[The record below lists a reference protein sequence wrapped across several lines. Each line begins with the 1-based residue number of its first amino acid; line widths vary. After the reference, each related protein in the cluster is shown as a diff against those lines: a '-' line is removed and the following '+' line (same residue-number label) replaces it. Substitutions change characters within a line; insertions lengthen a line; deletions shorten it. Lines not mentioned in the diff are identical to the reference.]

1 MNGNEFLDK
10 MSLAD
15 PAYVEEA
22 DRPVKKRTAWRKWG
36 AMAACLAV
44 LLGVGFLFFPTS
56 TPNVPDPVPT
66 ELPTLP
72 VSMGPSLGGYGYEGY
87 YVRDISDLKNTSPS
101 QIVSLPDTLPVFRNA
116 TGGYPLQ
123 VATEEY
129 KAKMLTLCRSV
140 AGRLGWDAENMT
152 VVWDERSDGLA
163 PTTVTAT
170 GADGV
175 KIEVDQFMTV
185 TITYLDRGGPLSGK
199 ASLVLRTYDSA
210 YELAEKLLAE
220 YQDLMNFTNPRICVT
235 GGDYNIY
242 GEQSYDIVFTETGG
256 TQTEELLEFFFHGAE
271 FACNEDGE
279 PWRIRLTC
287 TDLSDKVG
295 DYPIITARQA
305 QAQLAAGHYISSCG
319 WEMPGEAY
327 IRKVELVYRTGI
339 YDEYFMPYY
348 RFYVELLVE
357 APVVDGMNH
366 LAAYYVPAV
375 AEEYLAPLSTW
386 DGRFN

>member
-10 MSLAD
+10 MSSAD

-22 DRPVKKRTAWRKWG
+22 DRPVKKRTTWRRWG

-44 LLGVGFLFFPTS
+44 LLGVGFLFFPRSSPDT
-56 TPNVPDPVPT
+56 PDPVQT

-87 YVRDISDLKNTSPS
+87 YVRDISELKNTSPS
-101 QIVSLPDTLPVFRNA
+101 QIGSLPDTLPVFRNA

-123 VATEEY
+123 AATEEY

-152 VVWDERSDGLA
+152 VVWDERNGGLA

-175 KIEVDQFMTV
+175 KIDVDQFMTV
-185 TITYLDRGGPLSGK
+185 TISYPDRNRPFSEN
-199 ASLVLRTYDSA
+199 VLPTYDDA
-210 YELAEKLLAE
+210 HKLAEKLLAE
-220 YQDLMNFTNPRICVT
+220 YRDLMNFANPQICIT
-235 GGDYNIY
+235 GGYYNID
-242 GEQSYDIVFTETGG
+242 GEQSYDIAFVETGG

-271 FACNEDGE
+271 FFCNEDGE
-279 PWRIRLTC
+279 PRIIRLRC

-295 DYPIITARQA
+295 DYPIITAQQA
-305 QAQLAAGHYISSCG
+305 QAQLVAGHYITSCG

-327 IRKVELVYRTGI
+327 IRKVELVYRTGE

-348 RFYVELLVE
+348 RFYVELLEE
-357 APVVDGMNH
+357 APVEGCMH

>member
-44 LLGVGFLFFPTS
+44 LLGVGFLFFPRSSPDT
-56 TPNVPDPVPT
+56 PDPVQT

-101 QIVSLPDTLPVFRNA
+101 QIGSLPDTLPVFRNA

-123 VATEEY
+123 AASEEY
-129 KAKMLTLCRSV
+129 MAKMLTLCRSV
-140 AGRLGWDAENMT
+140 AGRLGWDAEKT
-152 VVWDERSDGLA
+152 AEVWEERSDGLV

-185 TITYLDRGGPLSGK
+185 TISYPDRNRPFSEN
-199 ASLVLRTYDSA
+199 VLPTYDDA
-210 YELAEKLLAE
+210 HKLAEKLLAE
-220 YQDLMNFTNPRICVT
+220 YRDLMNFANPQICIT
-235 GGDYNIY
+235 GGYYNID

-271 FACNEDGE
+271 FFCNEDGE
-279 PWRIRLTC
+279 PRIIRLRC

-295 DYPIITARQA
+295 DYPIITAQQA
-305 QAQLAAGHYISSCG
+305 QAQLVAGHYITSCG

-327 IRKVELVYRTGI
+327 IRKVELVYRTGE

-348 RFYVELLVE
+348 RFYVELLEE
-357 APVVDGMNH
+357 APVEGCMH

>member
-1 MNGNEFLDK
+1 M
-10 MSLAD
+10 
-15 PAYVEEA
+15 
-22 DRPVKKRTAWRKWG
+22 
-36 AMAACLAV
+36 
-44 LLGVGFLFFPTS
+44 
-56 TPNVPDPVPT
+56 
-66 ELPTLP
+66 
-72 VSMGPSLGGYGYEGY
+72 
-87 YVRDISDLKNTSPS
+87 RDISDLTNTSPS
-101 QIVSLPDTLPVFRNA
+101 QIGSLPDTLPVFRHA

-123 VATEEY
+123 AATEEY

-152 VVWDERSDGLA
+152 VVWDERNGGLV

-185 TITYLDRGGPLSGK
+185 TISYPDRNRPFSEN
-199 ASLVLRTYDSA
+199 VLPTYDDA
-210 YELAEKLLAE
+210 HKLAEKLLAE
-220 YQDLMNFTNPRICVT
+220 YRGLMGFSSPQICIT
-235 GGDYNIY
+235 GGDYNID

-271 FACNEDGE
+271 FFCNEDGE
-279 PWRIRLTC
+279 PRIIRLRC

-295 DYPIITARQA
+295 DYPIITAQQA
-305 QAQLAAGHYISSCG
+305 QAQLVAGHYITSCG

-327 IRKVELVYRTGI
+327 IRKVELVYRTGE

-348 RFYVELLVE
+348 RFYVELLEE
-357 APVVDGMNH
+357 APVEGCMH

-386 DGRFN
+386 DGRVN

>member
-22 DRPVKKRTAWRKWG
+22 DRPVKKRTTWRRWG

-44 LLGVGFLFFPTS
+44 LLGVGFLFFPRSSPDT
-56 TPNVPDPVPT
+56 PDPVQT

-101 QIVSLPDTLPVFRNA
+101 QIGSLPDTLPVFRNA

-123 VATEEY
+123 AATEEY

-152 VVWDERSDGLA
+152 VVWDERNGGLV

-185 TITYLDRGGPLSGK
+185 TITYPDRGGPLSEK
-199 ASLVLRTYDSA
+199 NSLVLRTYDDA
-210 YELAEKLLAE
+210 YKLAEKLLAE
-220 YQDLMNFTNPRICVT
+220 YRGLMGFSSPQICIT
-235 GGDYNIY
+235 GGDYNID
-242 GEQSYDIVFTETGG
+242 GEQSYDIAFVETGG

-271 FACNEDGE
+271 FFCNEGGE
-279 PWRIRLTC
+279 PWLIHLRC

-295 DYPIITARQA
+295 DYPIITAQQA
-305 QAQLAAGHYISSCG
+305 QAQLVAGHYITSCG
-319 WEMPGEAY
+319 WELPGEAY
-327 IRKVELVYRTGI
+327 IRKVELVYRTGE

-348 RFYVELLVE
+348 RFYVELLEE
-357 APVVDGMNH
+357 APVEGCMH

>member
-22 DRPVKKRTAWRKWG
+22 DRPVKKRTTWRRWG

-44 LLGVGFLFFPTS
+44 LLGVGFLFFPRS
-56 TPNVPDPVPT
+56 SPDVPDPVPT

-87 YVRDISDLKNTSPS
+87 YVRDISELKNTSSS
-101 QIVSLPDTLPVFRNA
+101 QIGSLPDTLPVFRNA

-123 VATEEY
+123 AATEEY

-140 AGRLGWDAENMT
+140 AGRLGWDAEKT
-152 VVWDERSDGLA
+152 AEVWEERSDGLA

-185 TITYLDRGGPLSGK
+185 TISYPDRNRPFSEN
-199 ASLVLRTYDSA
+199 VLPTYDDA
-210 YELAEKLLAE
+210 HKLAEKLLAE
-220 YQDLMNFTNPRICVT
+220 YRDLMNFANPQICIT
-235 GGDYNIY
+235 GGYYNID
-242 GEQSYDIVFTETGG
+242 GEQSYDIAFVETGG

-271 FACNEDGE
+271 FFCNEDGE
-279 PWRIRLTC
+279 PWLIHLRC

-295 DYPIITARQA
+295 DYPIITAQQA
-305 QAQLAAGHYISSCG
+305 QAQLVAGHYITSCG

-327 IRKVELVYRTGI
+327 IRKVELVYRTGE

-348 RFYVELLVE
+348 RFYVELLEE
-357 APVVDGMNH
+357 APVEGCMH

>member
-22 DRPVKKRTAWRKWG
+22 DRPVKKRTTWRRWG

-44 LLGVGFLFFPTS
+44 LLGVGFLFFPRS
-56 TPNVPDPVPT
+56 SPDVPDPVPT

-72 VSMGPSLGGYGYEGY
+72 VSMGPSLGGYGFEGY

-101 QIVSLPDTLPVFRNA
+101 QIGSLPDTLPVFRNA

-123 VATEEY
+123 AATEEY

-152 VVWDERSDGLA
+152 VVWDERNGGLV

-185 TITYLDRGGPLSGK
+185 TISYPDRNRPFSEN
-199 ASLVLRTYDSA
+199 VLPTYDDA
-210 YELAEKLLAE
+210 HKLAEKLLAE
-220 YQDLMNFTNPRICVT
+220 YRDLMNFANPQICIT
-235 GGDYNIY
+235 GGDYNID

-271 FACNEDGE
+271 FFCNEDGE
-279 PWRIRLTC
+279 PRIIRLRC

-295 DYPIITARQA
+295 DYPIITAQQA
-305 QAQLAAGHYISSCG
+305 QAQLVAGHYITSCG

-327 IRKVELVYRTGI
+327 IRKVELVYRTGE

-348 RFYVELLVE
+348 RFYVELLEE
-357 APVVDGMNH
+357 APVEGCMH

>member
-22 DRPVKKRTAWRKWG
+22 DRPVKKRTTWRRWG

-44 LLGVGFLFFPTS
+44 LLGVGFLFFPRSSPDTL
-56 TPNVPDPVPT
+56 DPVQT

-87 YVRDISDLKNTSPS
+87 YVRDISELKNTSPS
-101 QIVSLPDTLPVFRNA
+101 QIGSLPDTLPVFRNA
-116 TGGYPLQ
+116 AGGYPLQ
-123 VATEEY
+123 AASEEY

-140 AGRLGWDAENMT
+140 AGRLGWDAEKT
-152 VVWDERSDGLA
+152 AEVWEERSDGLA

-185 TITYLDRGGPLSGK
+185 TISYPDRNRPFSEN
-199 ASLVLRTYDSA
+199 VLPTYDDA
-210 YELAEKLLAE
+210 HKLAEKLLAE
-220 YQDLMNFTNPRICVT
+220 YRDLMNFANPQICIT
-235 GGDYNIY
+235 GGDYNID

-271 FACNEDGE
+271 FFCNEDGE
-279 PWRIRLTC
+279 PRIIRLRC

-295 DYPIITARQA
+295 DYPIITAQQA
-305 QAQLAAGHYISSCG
+305 QAQLVAGHYITSCG

-327 IRKVELVYRTGI
+327 IRKVELVYRTGE

-348 RFYVELLVE
+348 RFYVELLEE
-357 APVVDGMNH
+357 APVEGCMH

>member
-44 LLGVGFLFFPTS
+44 LLGVGFLFFPRS
-56 TPNVPDPVPT
+56 SPDVPDPVPT

-72 VSMGPSLGGYGYEGY
+72 VSMGPSLGGYGFEGY
-87 YVRDISDLKNTSPS
+87 YVRDISELKNTSPS
-101 QIVSLPDTLPVFRNA
+101 QIGSLPDTLPVFRNA
-116 TGGYPLQ
+116 AGGYPLQ
-123 VATEEY
+123 AASEEY
-129 KAKMLTLCRSV
+129 MAKMLTLCRSV

-185 TITYLDRGGPLSGK
+185 TISYPDRNRPFSEN
-199 ASLVLRTYDSA
+199 VLPTYDDA
-210 YELAEKLLAE
+210 HKLAEKLLAE
-220 YQDLMNFTNPRICVT
+220 YRDLMNFANPQICIT
-235 GGDYNIY
+235 GGYYNID
-242 GEQSYDIVFTETGG
+242 GEQSYDIAFVETGG

-271 FACNEDGE
+271 FFCNEGGE
-279 PWRIRLTC
+279 PWLIHLRC

-295 DYPIITARQA
+295 DYPIITAQQA
-305 QAQLAAGHYISSCG
+305 QAQLVAGHYITSCG
-319 WEMPGEAY
+319 WEMPREAY
-327 IRKVELVYRTGI
+327 IRKVELVYRTGE

-348 RFYVELLVE
+348 RFYVELLEE
-357 APVVDGMNH
+357 APVEGCMH

>member
-22 DRPVKKRTAWRKWG
+22 DRPVKKRTTWRRWG

-44 LLGVGFLFFPTS
+44 LLGVGFLFFPRS
-56 TPNVPDPVPT
+56 SPDVPDPVPT

-87 YVRDISDLKNTSPS
+87 YVRDISELKNTSSS
-101 QIVSLPDTLPVFRNA
+101 QIGSLPDTLPVFRNA

-123 VATEEY
+123 AATEEY

-140 AGRLGWDAENMT
+140 AGRLGWDAEKT
-152 VVWDERSDGLA
+152 AEVWDERNGGLV

-185 TITYLDRGGPLSGK
+185 TISYPDRNRPFSEN
-199 ASLVLRTYDSA
+199 VLPTYDDA
-210 YELAEKLLAE
+210 HKLAEKLLAE
-220 YQDLMNFTNPRICVT
+220 YRDLMNFANPQICIT
-235 GGDYNIY
+235 GGYYNID
-242 GEQSYDIVFTETGG
+242 GEQSYDIAFVETGG

-271 FACNEDGE
+271 FFCNEDGE
-279 PWRIRLTC
+279 PRIIRLRC

-295 DYPIITARQA
+295 DYPIITAQQA
-305 QAQLAAGHYISSCG
+305 QAQLVAGHYITSCG

-327 IRKVELVYRTGI
+327 IRKVELVYRTGE

-348 RFYVELLVE
+348 RFYVELLEE
-357 APVVDGMNH
+357 APVEGCMH

>member
-22 DRPVKKRTAWRKWG
+22 DRPVKKRTTWRRWG
-36 AMAACLAV
+36 AMDACLAV
-44 LLGVGFLFFPTS
+44 LLGVGFLFFPRS
-56 TPNVPDPVPT
+56 SPDVPDPVPT

-72 VSMGPSLGGYGYEGY
+72 VSMGPSLGGYGFEGY

-101 QIVSLPDTLPVFRNA
+101 QIGSLPDTLPVFRNA

-123 VATEEY
+123 AATEEY

-140 AGRLGWDAENMT
+140 AGRLGRDAENMT
-152 VVWDERSDGLA
+152 VVWDERNGGLV

-185 TITYLDRGGPLSGK
+185 TISYPDRNRPFSEN
-199 ASLVLRTYDSA
+199 VLPTYDDA
-210 YELAEKLLAE
+210 HKLAEKLLAE
-220 YQDLMNFTNPRICVT
+220 YRDLMNFANPQICIT
-235 GGDYNIY
+235 GGDYNID
-242 GEQSYDIVFTETGG
+242 GEQSYDIAFVETGG

-271 FACNEDGE
+271 FFCNEGGE
-279 PWRIRLTC
+279 PWLIHLRC

-295 DYPIITARQA
+295 DYPIITAQQA
-305 QAQLAAGHYISSCG
+305 QAQLVAGHYITSCG

-327 IRKVELVYRTGI
+327 IRKVELVYRTGE

-348 RFYVELLVE
+348 RFYVELLEE
-357 APVVDGMNH
+357 APVEGCMH

>member
-22 DRPVKKRTAWRKWG
+22 DRPVKKRTTWRRWG

-44 LLGVGFLFFPTS
+44 LLGVGFLFFPRSSPDT
-56 TPNVPDPVPT
+56 PDPVQT

-87 YVRDISDLKNTSPS
+87 YVRDISELKNTSPS
-101 QIVSLPDTLPVFRNA
+101 QINSLPDTLPVFRNA

-123 VATEEY
+123 AATEEY

-152 VVWDERSDGLA
+152 VVWEERNGGLV

-185 TITYLDRGGPLSGK
+185 TITYPDRGGPLSEK
-199 ASLVLRTYDSA
+199 NSLVLRTYDSA

-220 YQDLMNFTNPRICVT
+220 YRDLMNFANPQICIT
-235 GGDYNIY
+235 GGYYNID
-242 GEQSYDIVFTETGG
+242 GEQSYDIAFVETGG
-256 TQTEELLEFFFHGAE
+256 TQTEELLEFFFHRAE
-271 FACNEDGE
+271 FFCNEDGE
-279 PWRIRLTC
+279 PRIIRLRC

-305 QAQLAAGHYISSCG
+305 QAQLVAGHYITSCG

-327 IRKVELVYRTGI
+327 IRKVELVYRAGV

-348 RFYVELLVE
+348 RFYVELLEE
-357 APVVDGMNH
+357 APVEGCMH

>member
-22 DRPVKKRTAWRKWG
+22 DRPVKKRTTWRKWG

-44 LLGVGFLFFPTS
+44 LLGVGFLFFPRS
-56 TPNVPDPVPT
+56 SPDVPDPVQT

-87 YVRDISDLKNTSPS
+87 YVRDISELKNTSPS
-101 QIVSLPDTLPVFRNA
+101 QINSLPDTLPVFRNA

-123 VATEEY
+123 AATEEY

-152 VVWDERSDGLA
+152 VVWDERNGGLA

-185 TITYLDRGGPLSGK
+185 TISYPDRNRPFSEN
-199 ASLVLRTYDSA
+199 VLPTYDDA
-210 YELAEKLLAE
+210 YKLAEKLLAE
-220 YQDLMNFTNPRICVT
+220 YRGLMGFSSPQICIT
-235 GGDYNIY
+235 GGDYNID

-271 FACNEDGE
+271 FFCNEGGE
-279 PWRIRLTC
+279 PWLIHLRC

-295 DYPIITARQA
+295 DYPIITAQQA
-305 QAQLAAGHYISSCG
+305 QAQLVAGHYITSCG

-327 IRKVELVYRTGI
+327 IRKVELVYRTGE

-348 RFYVELLVE
+348 RFYVELLEE
-357 APVVDGMNH
+357 APVEGCMH

>member
-10 MSLAD
+10 MSFAD

-22 DRPVKKRTAWRKWG
+22 DRPVKKRTTWRRWG

-44 LLGVGFLFFPTS
+44 LLGVGFLFFPRSSPDT
-56 TPNVPDPVPT
+56 PDPVQT

-72 VSMGPSLGGYGYEGY
+72 VSMGPSLGGYGFEGY

-101 QIVSLPDTLPVFRNA
+101 QIGSLPDTLPVFRNA
-116 TGGYPLQ
+116 AGGYPLQ
-123 VATEEY
+123 AASEEY

-140 AGRLGWDAENMT
+140 TGRLGWDAEKT
-152 VVWDERSDGLA
+152 AEVWEERSDGLA

-185 TITYLDRGGPLSGK
+185 TISYPDRNRPFSEN
-199 ASLVLRTYDSA
+199 VLPTYDDA
-210 YELAEKLLAE
+210 HKLAEKLLAE
-220 YQDLMNFTNPRICVT
+220 YRDLMNFANPQICIT
-235 GGDYNIY
+235 GGDYNID
-242 GEQSYDIVFTETGG
+242 GEQSYDIAFVETGG

-271 FACNEDGE
+271 FFCNEGGE
-279 PWRIRLTC
+279 PWLIRLRC

-295 DYPIITARQA
+295 DYPIITAQQA
-305 QAQLAAGHYISSCG
+305 QAQLVAGHYITSCG

-327 IRKVELVYRTGI
+327 IRKVELVYRTGE

-348 RFYVELLVE
+348 RFYVELLEE
-357 APVVDGMNH
+357 APVEGCMH

>member
-22 DRPVKKRTAWRKWG
+22 DRPVKKRTTWRRWG

-44 LLGVGFLFFPTS
+44 LLGVGFLFFPRSSPDT
-56 TPNVPDPVPT
+56 PDPVQT

-87 YVRDISDLKNTSPS
+87 YVRDISELKNTSPS
-101 QIVSLPDTLPVFRNA
+101 QIGSLPDTLPVFRNA
-116 TGGYPLQ
+116 AGGYPLQ
-123 VATEEY
+123 AATEEY

-140 AGRLGWDAENMT
+140 AGRLGWDVEKTAE
-152 VVWDERSDGLA
+152 VWEERSDGLA

-185 TITYLDRGGPLSGK
+185 TISYPDRNRPFSEN
-199 ASLVLRTYDSA
+199 VLPTYDDA
-210 YELAEKLLAE
+210 HKLAEKLLAE
-220 YQDLMNFTNPRICVT
+220 YRDLMNFANPQICIT
-235 GGDYNIY
+235 GGYYNID

-271 FACNEDGE
+271 FFCNEDGE
-279 PWRIRLTC
+279 PRIIRLRC

-295 DYPIITARQA
+295 DYPIITAQQA
-305 QAQLAAGHYISSCG
+305 QAQLVAGHYITSCG

-327 IRKVELVYRTGI
+327 IRKVELVYRTGE

-348 RFYVELLVE
+348 RFYVELPEE
-357 APVVDGMNH
+357 APVEGCMH

>member
-22 DRPVKKRTAWRKWG
+22 DRPVKKRTTWRRWG

-44 LLGVGFLFFPTS
+44 LLGVGFLFFPRS
-56 TPNVPDPVPT
+56 SPDVPDPVPT

-87 YVRDISDLKNTSPS
+87 YVRDISELKNTSPS
-101 QIVSLPDTLPVFRNA
+101 QIGSLPDTLPVFRNA

-123 VATEEY
+123 AATEEY

-140 AGRLGWDAENMT
+140 AGRLGWDAEKT
-152 VVWDERSDGLA
+152 AEVWEERSDGLA

-185 TITYLDRGGPLSGK
+185 TISYPDRNRPFSEN
-199 ASLVLRTYDSA
+199 VLPTYDDA
-210 YELAEKLLAE
+210 HKLAEKLLAE
-220 YQDLMNFTNPRICVT
+220 YRDLMNFANPQICIT
-235 GGDYNIY
+235 GGYYNID
-242 GEQSYDIVFTETGG
+242 GEQSYDIAFVETGG

-271 FACNEDGE
+271 FFCNEGGE
-279 PWRIRLTC
+279 PWLIHLRC

-295 DYPIITARQA
+295 DYPIITAQQA
-305 QAQLAAGHYISSCG
+305 QAQLVAGHYITSCG

-327 IRKVELVYRTGI
+327 IRKVELVYRTGE

-348 RFYVELLVE
+348 RFYVELLEE
-357 APVVDGMNH
+357 APVEGCMH

>member
-22 DRPVKKRTAWRKWG
+22 DRPVKKRTTWRRWG

-44 LLGVGFLFFPTS
+44 LLGVGFLFFPRS
-56 TPNVPDPVPT
+56 SPDVPDPVPT

-87 YVRDISDLKNTSPS
+87 YVRDISELKNTSPS
-101 QIVSLPDTLPVFRNA
+101 QIGSLPDTLPVFRNA
-116 TGGYPLQ
+116 AGGYPLQ
-123 VATEEY
+123 AATEEY

-140 AGRLGWDAENMT
+140 AGRLGWDAEKT
-152 VVWDERSDGLA
+152 AEVWEERSDGLA

-185 TITYLDRGGPLSGK
+185 TISYPDRNRPFSEN
-199 ASLVLRTYDSA
+199 VLPTYDDA
-210 YELAEKLLAE
+210 HKLAEKLLAE
-220 YQDLMNFTNPRICVT
+220 YRDLMNFANPQICIT
-235 GGDYNIY
+235 GGYYNID
-242 GEQSYDIVFTETGG
+242 GEQSYDIAFVETGG

-271 FACNEDGE
+271 FFCNEDGE
-279 PWRIRLTC
+279 PWLIHLRC

-295 DYPIITARQA
+295 DYPIITAQQA
-305 QAQLAAGHYISSCG
+305 QAQLVAGHYITSCG

-327 IRKVELVYRTGI
+327 IRKVELVYRTGE

-348 RFYVELLVE
+348 RFYVELLEE
-357 APVVDGMNH
+357 APVEGCMH

>member
-44 LLGVGFLFFPTS
+44 LLGVGFLFFPRSSPDT
-56 TPNVPDPVPT
+56 PDPVQT

-72 VSMGPSLGGYGYEGY
+72 VSMGPSLGGYGFEGY

-101 QIVSLPDTLPVFRNA
+101 QIGSLPDTLPVFRNA

-123 VATEEY
+123 AATEEY

-140 AGRLGWDAENMT
+140 AGRLGWDAEKT
-152 VVWDERSDGLA
+152 AEVWEERSDGLA

-185 TITYLDRGGPLSGK
+185 TISYPDRNRPFSEN
-199 ASLVLRTYDSA
+199 VLPTYDDA
-210 YELAEKLLAE
+210 HKLAEKLLAE
-220 YQDLMNFTNPRICVT
+220 YRGLMGFSSPQICIT
-235 GGDYNIY
+235 GGYYNID
-242 GEQSYDIVFTETGG
+242 GEQSYDIAFVETGG

-271 FACNEDGE
+271 FFCNEDGE
-279 PWRIRLTC
+279 PRIIRLRC

-295 DYPIITARQA
+295 DYPIITAQQA
-305 QAQLAAGHYISSCG
+305 QAQLVAGHYITSCG

-327 IRKVELVYRTGI
+327 IRKVELVYRTGE

-348 RFYVELLVE
+348 RFYVELLEE
-357 APVVDGMNH
+357 APVEGCMH

>member
-44 LLGVGFLFFPTS
+44 LLGVGFLFFPRSSPDT
-56 TPNVPDPVPT
+56 PDPVQT

-72 VSMGPSLGGYGYEGY
+72 VSMGPSLGGYGFEGY

-101 QIVSLPDTLPVFRNA
+101 QIGSLPDTLPVFRNA

-123 VATEEY
+123 AATEEY
-129 KAKMLTLCRSV
+129 KAKMLSLCRSV

-152 VVWDERSDGLA
+152 VVWDERNGGLV

-185 TITYLDRGGPLSGK
+185 TITYPDRGEPLSEK
-199 ASLVLRTYDSA
+199 NSLVLRTYDSA

-220 YQDLMNFTNPRICVT
+220 YRGLMGFSAPQICIT
-235 GGDYNIY
+235 GGDYNID
-242 GEQSYDIVFTETGG
+242 GGQHYDIAFVETGG
-256 TQTEELLEFFFHGAE
+256 TQTEELLEFFFRSAE

-279 PWRIRLTC
+279 PRIIRLRC

-305 QAQLAAGHYISSCG
+305 QAQLAAGHYITSCG

-327 IRKVELVYRTGI
+327 IRKVELVYRTGE

-348 RFYVELLVE
+348 RFYVELLEE
-357 APVVDGMNH
+357 APVEGCMH

>member
-22 DRPVKKRTAWRKWG
+22 DRPVKKRTTWRRWG

-44 LLGVGFLFFPTS
+44 LLGVGFLFFPRS
-56 TPNVPDPVPT
+56 SPDVPDPVPT

-72 VSMGPSLGGYGYEGY
+72 VSMGPSLGGYGFEGY

-101 QIVSLPDTLPVFRNA
+101 QIGSLPDTLPVFRNA

-123 VATEEY
+123 AATEEY

-140 AGRLGWDAENMT
+140 AGRLGWDAEKT
-152 VVWDERSDGLA
+152 AEVWEERSDGLA

-185 TITYLDRGGPLSGK
+185 TISYPDRNRPFSEN
-199 ASLVLRTYDSA
+199 VLPTYDDA
-210 YELAEKLLAE
+210 HKLAEKLLAE
-220 YQDLMNFTNPRICVT
+220 YRGLMGFSSPQICIT
-235 GGDYNIY
+235 GGDYNID

-271 FACNEDGE
+271 FFCNEGGE
-279 PWRIRLTC
+279 PWLIHLRC

-295 DYPIITARQA
+295 DYPIITAQQA
-305 QAQLAAGHYISSCG
+305 QAQLVAGHYITSCG

-327 IRKVELVYRTGI
+327 IRKVELVYRTGE

-348 RFYVELLVE
+348 RFYVELLEE
-357 APVVDGMNH
+357 APVEGCMH

>member
-22 DRPVKKRTAWRKWG
+22 DRPVKKRTTWRRWG

-44 LLGVGFLFFPTS
+44 LLGVGFLFFPRS
-56 TPNVPDPVPT
+56 SPDVPDPVPT

-87 YVRDISDLKNTSPS
+87 YVRDISELKNTSPS
-101 QIVSLPDTLPVFRNA
+101 QIGSLPDTLPVFRNA
-116 TGGYPLQ
+116 AGGYPLQ
-123 VATEEY
+123 AATEEY

-140 AGRLGWDAENMT
+140 AGRLGWDAEKT
-152 VVWDERSDGLA
+152 AEVWEERSDGLA

-185 TITYLDRGGPLSGK
+185 TISYPDRNRPFSEN
-199 ASLVLRTYDSA
+199 VLPTYDDA
-210 YELAEKLLAE
+210 HKLAEKLLAE
-220 YQDLMNFTNPRICVT
+220 YRDLMNFANPQICIT
-235 GGDYNIY
+235 GGYYNID

-271 FACNEDGE
+271 FFCNEDGE
-279 PWRIRLTC
+279 PRIIRLRC

-295 DYPIITARQA
+295 DYPIITAQQA
-305 QAQLAAGHYISSCG
+305 QAQLVAGHYITSCG

-327 IRKVELVYRTGI
+327 IRKVELVYRTGE

-348 RFYVELLVE
+348 RFYVELLEE
-357 APVVDGMNH
+357 APVEGCMH

>member
-22 DRPVKKRTAWRKWG
+22 DRPVKKRTTWRRWG

-44 LLGVGFLFFPTS
+44 LLGVGFLFFPRS
-56 TPNVPDPVPT
+56 SPDVPDPVPT

-72 VSMGPSLGGYGYEGY
+72 VSMGPSLGGYGFEGY

-101 QIVSLPDTLPVFRNA
+101 QIGSLPDTLPVFRNA

-123 VATEEY
+123 AATEEY

-152 VVWDERSDGLA
+152 VVWDERNGGLV

-185 TITYLDRGGPLSGK
+185 TITYPDRGGPLSEK
-199 ASLVLRTYDSA
+199 NSLVLRTYDDA
-210 YELAEKLLAE
+210 YKLAEKLLAE
-220 YQDLMNFTNPRICVT
+220 YRGLMGFSSPQICIT
-235 GGDYNIY
+235 GGYYNID
-242 GEQSYDIVFTETGG
+242 GEQSYDIAFVETGG

-271 FACNEDGE
+271 FFCNEDGE
-279 PWRIRLTC
+279 PRIIRLRC

-295 DYPIITARQA
+295 DYPIITAQQA
-305 QAQLAAGHYISSCG
+305 QAQLVAGHYITSCG

-327 IRKVELVYRTGI
+327 IRKVELVYRTGE

-348 RFYVELLVE
+348 RFYVELLEE
-357 APVVDGMNH
+357 APVEGCMH

>member
-44 LLGVGFLFFPTS
+44 LLGVGFLFFPRS
-56 TPNVPDPVPT
+56 SPDVPDPVPT

-72 VSMGPSLGGYGYEGY
+72 VSMGPSLGGYGFEGY

-101 QIVSLPDTLPVFRNA
+101 QIGSLPDTLPVFRNA

-123 VATEEY
+123 AATEEY

-152 VVWDERSDGLA
+152 VVWDERNGGLV

-185 TITYLDRGGPLSGK
+185 TISYPDRNRPFSEN
-199 ASLVLRTYDSA
+199 VLPTYDDA
-210 YELAEKLLAE
+210 HKLAEKLLAE
-220 YQDLMNFTNPRICVT
+220 YRGLMGFSSPQICIT
-235 GGDYNIY
+235 GGYYNID
-242 GEQSYDIVFTETGG
+242 GEQSYDIAFVETGG

-271 FACNEDGE
+271 FFCNEDGE
-279 PWRIRLTC
+279 PRIIRLRC

-295 DYPIITARQA
+295 DYPIITAQQA
-305 QAQLAAGHYISSCG
+305 QAQLVAGHYITSCG

-327 IRKVELVYRTGI
+327 IRKVELVYRTGE

-348 RFYVELLVE
+348 RFYVELLEE
-357 APVVDGMNH
+357 APVEGCMH

>member
-10 MSLAD
+10 MSSAD

-22 DRPVKKRTAWRKWG
+22 DRPVKKRTTWRRWG

-44 LLGVGFLFFPTS
+44 LLGVGFLFFPRS
-56 TPNVPDPVPT
+56 SPDVPDPVPT

-72 VSMGPSLGGYGYEGY
+72 VSMGPSLGGYGFEGY

-101 QIVSLPDTLPVFRNA
+101 QIGSLPDTLPVFRNA

-123 VATEEY
+123 AATEEY

-152 VVWDERSDGLA
+152 VVWDERNGGLV

-185 TITYLDRGGPLSGK
+185 TITYPDRGGPLSEK
-199 ASLVLRTYDSA
+199 NSLVLPTYDDA
-210 YELAEKLLAE
+210 HKLAEKLLAE
-220 YQDLMNFTNPRICVT
+220 YRDLMNFANPQICIT
-235 GGDYNIY
+235 GGYYNID
-242 GEQSYDIVFTETGG
+242 GEQSYDIAFVETGG

-271 FACNEDGE
+271 FFCNEDGE
-279 PWRIRLTC
+279 PRIIRLRC

-295 DYPIITARQA
+295 DYPIITAQQA
-305 QAQLAAGHYISSCG
+305 QAQLVAGHYITSCG

-327 IRKVELVYRTGI
+327 IRKVELVYRTGE

-348 RFYVELLVE
+348 RFYVELLEE
-357 APVVDGMNH
+357 APVEGCMH

>member
-10 MSLAD
+10 MSFAD

-22 DRPVKKRTAWRKWG
+22 DRPVKKRTTWRRWG

-44 LLGVGFLFFPTS
+44 LLGVGFLFFPRS
-56 TPNVPDPVPT
+56 SPDVPDPVPT

-72 VSMGPSLGGYGYEGY
+72 VSMGPSLGGYGFEGY

-101 QIVSLPDTLPVFRNA
+101 QIGSLPDTLPVFRNA

-123 VATEEY
+123 AATEEY

-152 VVWDERSDGLA
+152 VVWDERNGGLV

-185 TITYLDRGGPLSGK
+185 TISYPDRNRPFSEN
-199 ASLVLRTYDSA
+199 VLPTYDDA
-210 YELAEKLLAE
+210 HKLAEKLLAE
-220 YQDLMNFTNPRICVT
+220 YRDLMNFANPQICIT
-235 GGDYNIY
+235 GGYYNID
-242 GEQSYDIVFTETGG
+242 GEQSYDIAFVETGG

-271 FACNEDGE
+271 FFCNEDGE
-279 PWRIRLTC
+279 PRIIRLRC

-295 DYPIITARQA
+295 DYPIITAQQA
-305 QAQLAAGHYISSCG
+305 QAQLVAGHYITSCG

-327 IRKVELVYRTGI
+327 IRKVELVYRTGE

-348 RFYVELLVE
+348 RFYVELLEE
-357 APVVDGMNH
+357 APVEGCMH

>member
-10 MSLAD
+10 MSFAD

-22 DRPVKKRTAWRKWG
+22 DRPVKKRTTWRRWG

-44 LLGVGFLFFPTS
+44 LLGVGFLFFPRSSPDT
-56 TPNVPDPVPT
+56 PDPVQT

-72 VSMGPSLGGYGYEGY
+72 VSMGPSLGGYGFEGY

-101 QIVSLPDTLPVFRNA
+101 QIGSLPDTLPVFRNA

-123 VATEEY
+123 AATEEY

-152 VVWDERSDGLA
+152 VVWDERNGGLV

-175 KIEVDQFMTV
+175 KIEVDQFMTL
-185 TITYLDRGGPLSGK
+185 TITYPDRGGPLSEN
-199 ASLVLRTYDSA
+199 VLPTYDDA
-210 YELAEKLLAE
+210 HKLAEKLLAE
-220 YQDLMNFTNPRICVT
+220 YRDLMNFANPQICIT
-235 GGDYNIY
+235 GGYYNID
-242 GEQSYDIVFTETGG
+242 GEQSYDIAFVETGG

-271 FACNEDGE
+271 FFCNEDGE
-279 PWRIRLTC
+279 PWLIRLTC

-295 DYPIITARQA
+295 DYPIITAQQA
-305 QAQLAAGHYISSCG
+305 QAQLVAGHYITSCG

-327 IRKVELVYRTGI
+327 IRKVELVYRTGE

-348 RFYVELLVE
+348 RFYVELLEE
-357 APVVDGMNH
+357 APVEGCMH

>member
-22 DRPVKKRTAWRKWG
+22 DQPVKKRTTWRRWG

-44 LLGVGFLFFPTS
+44 LLGVGFLVFPRS
-56 TPNVPDPVPT
+56 SPDVPDPVPT

-72 VSMGPSLGGYGYEGY
+72 VSMGPSLGGYGFEGY

-101 QIVSLPDTLPVFRNA
+101 QIGSLPDTLPVFRNA
-116 TGGYPLQ
+116 AGGYPLQ
-123 VATEEY
+123 AASEEY
-129 KAKMLTLCRSV
+129 MAKMLTLCRSV
-140 AGRLGWDAENMT
+140 AGRLGWDAEKT
-152 VVWDERSDGLA
+152 AEVWEERSDGLA

-185 TITYLDRGGPLSGK
+185 TISYPDRNRPFSEN
-199 ASLVLRTYDSA
+199 VLPTYDDA
-210 YELAEKLLAE
+210 HKLAEKLLAE
-220 YQDLMNFTNPRICVT
+220 YRDLMNFANPQICIT
-235 GGDYNIY
+235 GGYYNID
-242 GEQSYDIVFTETGG
+242 GEQSYDIAFVETGG

-271 FACNEDGE
+271 FFCNEGGE
-279 PWRIRLTC
+279 PWLIPLRC

-295 DYPIITARQA
+295 DYPIITAQQA
-305 QAQLAAGHYISSCG
+305 QAQLVAGHYITSCG

-327 IRKVELVYRTGI
+327 IRKVELVYRTGE

-348 RFYVELLVE
+348 RFYVELLEE
-357 APVVDGMNH
+357 APVEGCMH

>member
-10 MSLAD
+10 MSFAD
-15 PAYVEEA
+15 PSYVEEA
-22 DRPVKKRTAWRKWG
+22 DRPVKKRTTWRKWG

-44 LLGVGFLFFPTS
+44 LLGVGFLFFPRSSPDT
-56 TPNVPDPVPT
+56 PDPVQT

-87 YVRDISDLKNTSPS
+87 YVRDISELKNTSPS
-101 QIVSLPDTLPVFRNA
+101 QISSLPDTLPVFRNVN
-116 TGGYPLQ
+116 GGYPLQ
-123 VATEEY
+123 AATEEY

-152 VVWDERSDGLA
+152 VVWDERNGGLV

-185 TITYLDRGGPLSGK
+185 TISYPDRHRPFSEN
-199 ASLVLRTYDSA
+199 VLPTYDDA
-210 YELAEKLLAE
+210 HKLAEKLLAE
-220 YQDLMNFTNPRICVT
+220 YRGLMGFSAPQICIT
-235 GGDYNIY
+235 GGDYNID
-242 GEQSYDIVFTETGG
+242 GGQHYDIAFVETGG
-256 TQTEELLEFFFHGAE
+256 TQTEELLEFFFRRAE
-271 FACNEDGE
+271 FFCNEGGE
-279 PWRIRLTC
+279 PWLIHLTC

-305 QAQLAAGHYISSCG
+305 QAQLAAGHYITSCG

-327 IRKVELVYRTGI
+327 IRKVELVYRTGE

-348 RFYVELLVE
+348 RFYVELLEE
-357 APVVDGMNH
+357 APVEGCMH

-375 AEEYLAPLSTW
+375 AEEYLSPLSTW

>member
-22 DRPVKKRTAWRKWG
+22 DRPVKKRTTWRRWG

-44 LLGVGFLFFPTS
+44 LLGVGFLFFPRS
-56 TPNVPDPVPT
+56 SPDVPDPVPT

-72 VSMGPSLGGYGYEGY
+72 VSMGPSLGGYGFEGY

-101 QIVSLPDTLPVFRNA
+101 QIGSLPDTLPVFRNA

-123 VATEEY
+123 AATEEY

-152 VVWDERSDGLA
+152 VVWDERNGGLV

-185 TITYLDRGGPLSGK
+185 TISYPDRNRPFSEN
-199 ASLVLRTYDSA
+199 VLPTYDDA
-210 YELAEKLLAE
+210 HKLAEKLLAE
-220 YQDLMNFTNPRICVT
+220 YRDLMNFANPQICIT
-235 GGDYNIY
+235 GGYYNID
-242 GEQSYDIVFTETGG
+242 GEQSYDIAFVETGG
-256 TQTEELLEFFFHGAE
+256 TQTEELLEFFFHRAE
-271 FACNEDGE
+271 FFCNEDGE
-279 PWRIRLTC
+279 PWLIRLTC

-295 DYPIITARQA
+295 DYPIITAQQA
-305 QAQLAAGHYISSCG
+305 QAQLVAGHYITSCG

-327 IRKVELVYRTGI
+327 IRKVELVYRTGE

-348 RFYVELLVE
+348 RFYVELLEE
-357 APVVDGMNH
+357 APVEGCMH

>member
-22 DRPVKKRTAWRKWG
+22 DRPVKKRTTWRRWG

-44 LLGVGFLFFPTS
+44 LLGVGFLFFPRS
-56 TPNVPDPVPT
+56 SPDVPDPVPT

-72 VSMGPSLGGYGYEGY
+72 VSMGPSLGGYGFEGY

-101 QIVSLPDTLPVFRNA
+101 QIGSLPDTLPVFRNA

-123 VATEEY
+123 AATEEY

-152 VVWDERSDGLA
+152 VVWDERNGGLV

-185 TITYLDRGGPLSGK
+185 TISYPDRNRPFSEN
-199 ASLVLRTYDSA
+199 VLPTYDDA
-210 YELAEKLLAE
+210 HKLAEKLLAE
-220 YQDLMNFTNPRICVT
+220 YRDLMNFANPQICIT
-235 GGDYNIY
+235 GGYYNID

-271 FACNEDGE
+271 FFCNEDGE
-279 PWRIRLTC
+279 PRIIRLRC

-295 DYPIITARQA
+295 DYPIITAQQA
-305 QAQLAAGHYISSCG
+305 QAQLVAGHYITSCG

-327 IRKVELVYRTGI
+327 IRKVELVYRTGE
-339 YDEYFMPYY
+339 YDESFMPYY
-348 RFYVELLVE
+348 RFYVELLEE
-357 APVVDGMNH
+357 APVEGCMH

>member
-22 DRPVKKRTAWRKWG
+22 DRPVKKRTTWRRWG

-44 LLGVGFLFFPTS
+44 LLGVGFLFFPRS
-56 TPNVPDPVPT
+56 SPDVPDPVPT

-72 VSMGPSLGGYGYEGY
+72 VSMGPSLGGYGFEGY

-101 QIVSLPDTLPVFRNA
+101 QIGSLPDTLPVFRNA

-123 VATEEY
+123 AATEEY

-152 VVWDERSDGLA
+152 VVWDERNGGLV

-185 TITYLDRGGPLSGK
+185 TISYPDRNRPFSEN
-199 ASLVLRTYDSA
+199 VLPTYDDA
-210 YELAEKLLAE
+210 HKLAEKLLAE
-220 YQDLMNFTNPRICVT
+220 YRDLMNFANPQICIT
-235 GGDYNIY
+235 GGYYNID
-242 GEQSYDIVFTETGG
+242 GEQSYDIAFVETGG

-271 FACNEDGE
+271 FFCNEDGE
-279 PWRIRLTC
+279 PRIIRLRC

-295 DYPIITARQA
+295 DYPIITAQQA
-305 QAQLAAGHYISSCG
+305 QAQLVAGHYITSCG

-327 IRKVELVYRTGI
+327 IRKVELVYRTGE

-348 RFYVELLVE
+348 RFYVELLEE
-357 APVVDGMNH
+357 APVEGCMH

>member
-22 DRPVKKRTAWRKWG
+22 DRPVKKRTTWRRWG

-44 LLGVGFLFFPTS
+44 LLGVGFLFFPRS
-56 TPNVPDPVPT
+56 SPDVPDPVPT

-72 VSMGPSLGGYGYEGY
+72 VSMGPSLGGYGFEGY

-101 QIVSLPDTLPVFRNA
+101 QIGSLPDTLPVFRNA

-123 VATEEY
+123 AATEEY

-152 VVWDERSDGLA
+152 VVWDERNGGLV

-185 TITYLDRGGPLSGK
+185 TISYPDRNRPFSEN
-199 ASLVLRTYDSA
+199 VLPTYDDA
-210 YELAEKLLAE
+210 HKLAEKLLAE
-220 YQDLMNFTNPRICVT
+220 YRDLMNFANPQICIT
-235 GGDYNIY
+235 GGYYNID
-242 GEQSYDIVFTETGG
+242 GEQSYDIAFVETGG
-256 TQTEELLEFFFHGAE
+256 PQTEELLEFFFHGAE
-271 FACNEDGE
+271 FFCNEDGE
-279 PWRIRLTC
+279 PRIIRLRC

-295 DYPIITARQA
+295 DYPIITAQQA
-305 QAQLAAGHYISSCG
+305 QAQLVAGHYITSCG

-327 IRKVELVYRTGI
+327 IRKVELVYRTGE

-348 RFYVELLVE
+348 RFYVELLEEVPVE
-357 APVVDGMNH
+357 GCMH

>member
-56 TPNVPDPVPT
+56 TPNVPEPVPT

-101 QIVSLPDTLPVFRNA
+101 QIGSLPDTLPVFRNA

-123 VATEEY
+123 AATEEY

-140 AGRLGWDAENMT
+140 AGRLGWDAEKT
-152 VVWDERSDGLA
+152 AEVWEERSDGLA

-185 TITYLDRGGPLSGK
+185 TISYPDRNRPFSEN
-199 ASLVLRTYDSA
+199 VLPTYDDA
-210 YELAEKLLAE
+210 HKLAEKLLAE
-220 YQDLMNFTNPRICVT
+220 YRDLMNFANPQICIT
-235 GGDYNIY
+235 GGYYNID
-242 GEQSYDIVFTETGG
+242 GEQSYDIAFVETGG

-271 FACNEDGE
+271 FFCNEDGE
-279 PWRIRLTC
+279 PWLIHLRC

-295 DYPIITARQA
+295 DYPIITAQQA
-305 QAQLAAGHYISSCG
+305 QAQLVASHYITSCG

-327 IRKVELVYRTGI
+327 IRKVELVYRTGE

-348 RFYVELLVE
+348 RFYVELLEE
-357 APVVDGMNH
+357 APVESCMH

>member
-44 LLGVGFLFFPTS
+44 LLGVGFLFFPRSSPDT
-56 TPNVPDPVPT
+56 PDPVQT

-72 VSMGPSLGGYGYEGY
+72 VSMGPSLGGYGFEGY

-101 QIVSLPDTLPVFRNA
+101 QIGSLPDTLPVFRNA

-123 VATEEY
+123 AATEEY
-129 KAKMLTLCRSV
+129 KAKMLSLCRSV

-152 VVWDERSDGLA
+152 VVWDERNGGLV

-185 TITYLDRGGPLSGK
+185 TITYPDRGEPLSEK
-199 ASLVLRTYDSA
+199 NSLVLRTYDSA
-210 YELAEKLLAE
+210 YKLAEKLLAE
-220 YQDLMNFTNPRICVT
+220 YRGLMGFSAPQICIT
-235 GGDYNIY
+235 GGDYNID
-242 GEQSYDIVFTETGG
+242 GGQHYDIAFVETGG
-256 TQTEELLEFFFHGAE
+256 TQTEELLEFFFRRAE

-279 PWRIRLTC
+279 PRIIRLRC

-305 QAQLAAGHYISSCG
+305 QAQLAAGHYITSCG

-327 IRKVELVYRTGI
+327 IRKVELVYRAGV

-357 APVVDGMNH
+357 GSVVDGMNH

>member
-22 DRPVKKRTAWRKWG
+22 DRPVKKRTTWRRWG

-44 LLGVGFLFFPTS
+44 LLGVGFLFFPRS
-56 TPNVPDPVPT
+56 SPDVPDPVPT

-72 VSMGPSLGGYGYEGY
+72 VSMGPSLGGYGFEGY

-101 QIVSLPDTLPVFRNA
+101 QIGSLPDTLPVFRNA

-123 VATEEY
+123 AATEEY

-140 AGRLGWDAENMT
+140 AGRLGWDAEKT
-152 VVWDERSDGLA
+152 AEVWEERSDGLA

-185 TITYLDRGGPLSGK
+185 TISYPDRNRPFSEN
-199 ASLVLRTYDSA
+199 VLPTYDDA
-210 YELAEKLLAE
+210 HKLAEKLLAE
-220 YQDLMNFTNPRICVT
+220 YRDLMNFANPQICIT
-235 GGDYNIY
+235 GGDYNID

-271 FACNEDGE
+271 FFCNEDGE
-279 PWRIRLTC
+279 PRIIRLRC

-295 DYPIITARQA
+295 DYPIITAQQA
-305 QAQLAAGHYISSCG
+305 QAQLVAGHYITSCG

-327 IRKVELVYRTGI
+327 IRKVELVYRTGE

-348 RFYVELLVE
+348 RFYVELLEE
-357 APVVDGMNH
+357 APVEGCMH

>member
-22 DRPVKKRTAWRKWG
+22 DRPVKKRTTWRRWG
-36 AMAACLAV
+36 AMAACLAI
-44 LLGVGFLFFPTS
+44 LLGVGFLFFPRS
-56 TPNVPDPVPT
+56 SPDVPDPVPT

-87 YVRDISDLKNTSPS
+87 YVRDISELKNTSPS
-101 QIVSLPDTLPVFRNA
+101 QINSLPDTLPVFRNA

-123 VATEEY
+123 AATEEY

-152 VVWDERSDGLA
+152 VVWDERNGGLV

-185 TITYLDRGGPLSGK
+185 TISYPDRNRPFSEN
-199 ASLVLRTYDSA
+199 VLPTYDDA
-210 YELAEKLLAE
+210 HKLAEKLLAE
-220 YQDLMNFTNPRICVT
+220 YRDLMNFANPQICIT

-242 GEQSYDIVFTETGG
+242 GGQHYDIAFVETGG
-256 TQTEELLEFFFHGAE
+256 TQTEELLEFFFRRAE

-279 PWRIRLTC
+279 PWLIHLRC

-295 DYPIITARQA
+295 DYPIITAQQA
-305 QAQLAAGHYISSCG
+305 QAQLAAGHYITSCG

-327 IRKVELVYRTGI
+327 IRKVELVYRTGE

-348 RFYVELLVE
+348 RFYVELLEE
-357 APVVDGMNH
+357 APVEGCMH

>member
-44 LLGVGFLFFPTS
+44 LLGVGFLFFPRSSPDT
-56 TPNVPDPVPT
+56 PDPVQT

-72 VSMGPSLGGYGYEGY
+72 VSMGPSLGGYGFEGY

-101 QIVSLPDTLPVFRNA
+101 QIGSLPDTLPVFRNA

-123 VATEEY
+123 AASEEY
-129 KAKMLTLCRSV
+129 MAKMLTLCRSV
-140 AGRLGWDAENMT
+140 AGRLGWDAEKT
-152 VVWDERSDGLA
+152 AEVWEERSDGLA

-185 TITYLDRGGPLSGK
+185 TISYPDRNRPFSEN
-199 ASLVLRTYDSA
+199 VLPTYDDA
-210 YELAEKLLAE
+210 HKLAEKLLAE
-220 YQDLMNFTNPRICVT
+220 YRDLMNFANPQICIT
-235 GGDYNIY
+235 GGYYNID

-271 FACNEDGE
+271 FFCNEDGE
-279 PWRIRLTC
+279 PRIIRLRC

-295 DYPIITARQA
+295 DYPIITAQQA
-305 QAQLAAGHYISSCG
+305 QAQLVAGHYITSCG

-327 IRKVELVYRTGI
+327 IRKVELVYRTGE

-348 RFYVELLVE
+348 RFYVELLEE
-357 APVVDGMNH
+357 APVEGCMH